1 MPTQSHS
8 RSCADLGC
16 IAAVAMLA
24 VGCGEGPVLD
34 SSNRGSGSHTT
45 GTTVENAAIVPS
57 FLDRR
62 CAIQLNT
69 GGELRLTIT
78 NSRPDATERF
88 LGLSTSATTLGHV
101 MAAVDV
107 PPKSTVGIGQPS
119 AQPTGPGSLPAIQL
133 ATLDPDL
140 RPAMS
145 ADVTFHFQ
153 LAGDITM
160 PVPIEACPTQ
170 VQ

>member
-1 MPTQSHS
+1 MATRLHVTS
-8 RSCADLGC
+8 RADLGC
-16 IAAVAMLA
+16 IAAVALLA
-24 VGCGEGPVLD
+24 AGCGEDPVLD

-57 FLDRR
+57 FLNGR

-78 NSRPDATERF
+78 NGRPDATERL
-88 LGLSTSATTLGHV
+88 LGASTSATTRGHV
-101 MAAVDV
+101 MTAVDV

-119 AQPTGPGSLPAIQL
+119 GQPVGPGRLPAIQL

-145 ADVTFHFQ
+145 TDVTFHFL
-153 LAGDITM
+153 LAGDVTM
-160 PVPIEACPTQ
+160 PVPVEACPVQ
-170 VQ
+170 VR

>member
-1 MPTQSHS
+1 MPTQSYS
-8 RSCADLGC
+8 RSRADIGC

-24 VGCGEGPVLD
+24 AGCGEDPVLD

-57 FLDRR
+57 FLDGR

-69 GGELRLTIT
+69 GGELRLTVT

-101 MAAVDV
+101 MTAVDV
-107 PPKSTVGIGQPS
+107 PPKSTIGIGEPS
-119 AQPTGPGSLPAIQL
+119 AQPGSLPAIQL

-145 ADVTFHFQ
+145 TDVTFHFQ

>member
-1 MPTQSHS
+1 MPTRSHRRN
-8 RSCADLGC
+8 RSELGC
-16 IAAVAMLA
+16 VAAIALLA
-24 VGCGEGPVLD
+24 TGCGQDTVLD
-34 SSNRGSGSHTT
+34 SSNRGSGSQTT
-45 GTTVENAAIVPS
+45 DTTVENAAIVPS
-57 FLDRR
+57 FVDGR

-78 NSRPDATERF
+78 NGRPDATERL

-101 MAAVDV
+101 MTAVDV
-107 PPKSTVGIGQPS
+107 PPKSTVGIGQSSPQS
-119 AQPTGPGSLPAIQL
+119 VGPGNLPAIQL
-133 ATLDPDL
+133 ATLDSDL

-145 ADVTFHFQ
+145 TDVTFHFQ

-170 VQ
+170 MQ